1 MFNNFTWLDKLGH
14 YDGSPCLA
22 SYFMA
27 ISGEVRGGSAQPI
40 MLNILPYSVLHWMH
54 PGECDGAGLCGLL
67 CFLMQTWNWA

>member
-40 MLNILPYSVLHWMH
+40 MLNILPYSVLH
-54 PGECDGAGLCGLL
+54 
-67 CFLMQTWNWA
+67 